1 MKKCLLII
9 SFFFLCLSINAQDA
23 YIQSI
28 GVRGGPYAGVS
39 YKRFIGVP
47 VAVEGIVGFNFPN
60 GRTYLVTGL
69 LEYHKFISYR
79 LNIFAG
85 GGIDIGGGKPL
96 GAENGIF
103 RLGADAIVGA
113 EYTFE
118 RLPVNFSIDYK
129 PVYQIIQG
137 EFFWNEFALSIRYI
151 F

>member
-1 MKKCLLII
+1 MKKVFLLLCFVISCLTIQ
-9 SFFFLCLSINAQDA
+9 AQDA
-23 YIQSI
+23 YVQSI
-28 GVRGGPYAGVS
+28 GVRGGPYAGIS

-47 VAVEGIVGFNFPN
+47 AAIEGIVGFNYTN

-69 LEYHKFISYR
+69 FEYHMFISYR
-79 LNIFAG
+79 LNVYG
-85 GGIDIGGGKPL
+85 GAGIDIGGGKPL
-96 GAENGIF
+96 GAEKGIF

-113 EYTFE
+113 EYNFE
-118 RLPVNFSIDYK
+118 RLPINFSIDYK